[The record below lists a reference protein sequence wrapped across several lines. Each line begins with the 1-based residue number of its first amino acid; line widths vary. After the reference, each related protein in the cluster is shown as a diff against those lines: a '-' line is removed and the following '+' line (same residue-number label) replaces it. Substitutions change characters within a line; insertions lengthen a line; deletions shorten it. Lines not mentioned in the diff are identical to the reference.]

1 MTGFHEDAS
10 THPMLASSA
19 LPLPA
24 ADPRAGAAAPG
35 TAAGT
40 ASTARPE
47 RRGPSRYA
55 LIHVAIVA
63 ILVADTL
70 TPAGIV
76 VGILL
81 VVPVLLTSF
90 ENDERRIWLA
100 VGVALVG
107 KVLAAIFGFPAISP
121 AAVWVPNRVFAF
133 LALIASGPFA
143 LVLQRRRMEAEHARD
158 AAIRMRE
165 LNRLLMSLLAHD
177 LRSPLTLA
185 NEGIIYVETAVA
197 REQTIDTRLLRD
209 VRARLRRSLRA
220 LEVILTVAKAESARV
235 SAGSGAESSADAT
248 AARSTVRSTS
258 RLRVELAAEVAAF
271 EHEAMERR
279 KKLVAELDALPD
291 DEYLVDVLVVRQAL
305 AILLDNAI
313 RYSAPGIIRVSAA
326 DLDGTLVLRVT
337 DPGPATAPPS
347 AWGESAATRGLGL
360 GLELCRALVAHAGG
374 GLADRSD
381 ATGTVFEA
389 RLPITRVA
397 AAPAGATA

>member
-1 MTGFHEDAS
+1 MTGIHEDVGAE
-10 THPMLASSA
+10 PMLASSS
-19 LPLPA
+19 LPMPGTA
-24 ADPRAGAAAPG
+24 PRADAAAPS
-35 TAAGT
+35 AASGG
-40 ASTARPE
+40 APSTG
-47 RRGPSRYA
+47 RRPSRYL
-55 LIHVAIVA
+55 LIHLMIAA
-63 ILVADTL
+63 ILIADLL
-70 TPAGIV
+70 TPAGVV
-76 VGILL
+76 VGVLL
-81 VVPVLLTSF
+81 VVPIVLTAF
-90 ENDERRIWLA
+90 EDDTRRIWLV

-107 KVLAAIFGFPAISP
+107 KTLAAIFGFPAISP
-121 AAVWVPNRVFAF
+121 AAVLVPNRVFAF
-133 LALIASGPFA
+133 LAILASGPFTLA
-143 LVLQRRRMEAEHARD
+143 LQRRRLDAERARD

-197 REQTIDTRLLRD
+197 REETIDTRLLRD

-235 SAGSGAESSADAT
+235 STAGEVAT
-248 AARSTVRSTS
+248 DPAMARTTVRSTS

-279 KKLVAELDALPD
+279 KRLVAQLDELPD

-305 AILLDNAI
+305 AILLDNSI

-326 DLDGTLVLRVT
+326 EHGGTLVLRVA
-337 DPGPATAPPS
+337 DPGPASAPPPG
-347 AWGESAATRGLGL
+347 WGQGADARGLGL

-374 GLADRSD
+374 ALADRSD

-389 RLPITRVA
+389 RLPIARATTIPADAVA
-397 AAPAGATA
+397 

>member
-1 MTGFHEDAS
+1 MTRFHEDVRAQ
-10 THPMLASSA
+10 PMFASSS
-19 LPLPA
+19 LPFPESVR
-24 ADPRAGAAAPG
+24 RAGAAPPVPAG
-35 TAAGT
+35 AARTA
-40 ASTARPE
+40 
-47 RRGPSRYA
+47 GPAIHRSPRYA
-55 LIHVAIVA
+55 LILLAIVA
-63 ILVADTL
+63 ILVADLL

-81 VVPVLLTSF
+81 VVPIVLTAF
-90 ENDERRIWLA
+90 ENDERRVWLA
-100 VGVALVG
+100 VGVALGG
-107 KVLAAIFGFPAISP
+107 KILASIFGFPAISP
-121 AAVWVPNRVFAF
+121 AAVWVPNRIFAF
-133 LALIASGPFA
+133 LAVIASGPFA
-143 LVLQRRRMEAEHARD
+143 LTLQRRRLTAEHARD

-197 REQTIDTRLLRD
+197 RDQAIDTRLLRD

-235 SAGSGAESSADAT
+235 SADTESGADAE

-258 RLRVELAAEVAAF
+258 RLRVELAAEVVAF
-271 EHEAMERR
+271 EHEALERH
-279 KKLVAELDALPD
+279 KKLVPEFDALPD

-326 DLDGTLVLRVT
+326 DQDGTLVLRVA

-347 AWGESAATRGLGL
+347 TWGDGGGAKGLGL

-374 GLADRSD
+374 GLADHSD
-381 ATGTVFEA
+381 ASGTVFEA
-389 RLPITRVA
+389 RLPITR
-397 AAPAGATA
+397 AAPVPVGAAE